1 MNYGDIVSGCYI
13 FIPGTSY
20 PGKSF
25 EFVLSENGQHSG
37 RGMVKDYHGLKNK
50 TT

>member
-20 PGKSF
+20 RKIFKFIFP
-25 EFVLSENGQHSG
+25 EN
-37 RGMVKDYHGLKNK
+37 D
-50 TT
+50 